1 MQLALAL
8 PEAWPVKVFDNGR
21 RCAIVP
27 GHAGTP
33 DLVIDIDPLV
43 PTPDDPRAWI
53 DFSVARDLPGNARP
67 KLVHSV
73 DSSTTLGWPMQILHV
88 VLLEVHKDKDGEQEK
103 EILAETRLAAFYK
116 FNEYAGHA
124 MVRGTHVER
133 WEAHRGQL
141 LEILQTGRPDYR
153 SPNVIAAISELFR

>member
-8 PEAWPVKVFDNGR
+8 PETWPLKVFENGR

-27 GHAGTP
+27 GHTNTP

-43 PTPDDPRAWI
+43 PTPDDARSWI
-53 DFSVARDLPGNARP
+53 DFSIARDLPGASRP

-73 DSSTTLGWPMQILHV
+73 DTQTALGWPMQILHV
-88 VLLEVHKDKDGEQEK
+88 VLLEVRDEK
-103 EILAETRLAAFYK
+103 EILSETRLAAFYK

-133 WEAHRGQL
+133 WETHRAQL

-153 SPNVIAAISELFR
+153 GPQVIAAIAELFR